1 MNGHSR
7 RSCASF
13 LLDSPFASE
22 RCSRVALTA
31 PHIADTGE
39 PALGIRRRQIDTL
52 STGSTP
58 STESTIVP
66 SQTNSGTTLVTVAS
80 PTTTQE
86 ISSFVVDMSSPTVV
100 VSILIEIV
108 AVLAATSTQ
117 AGASPMPTA
126 TATGTNTSPAAGTS
140 SPVPSNGL
148 PPLPPLLQWF
158 QWAVVTIYVVASCI
172 YLGQYLVRRK
182 KAQSRQEHSCQ
193 ADIPGAFDGCGRT
206 CKSKGSWL
214 LGRWRNFVAMMN
226 RLLCREKSPRCRQ
239 TILPPET

>member
-13 LLDSPFASE
+13 LLDSPFALE

-31 PHIADTGE
+31 AHIADTGE

-52 STGSTP
+52 STGGTP

-66 SQTNSGTTLVTVAS
+66 SQTNSGITLVTVAS

-86 ISSFVVDMSSPTVV
+86 VSSFVVDMSSPTVV

-117 AGASPMPTA
+117 AGASPMLTA
-126 TATGTNTSPAAGTS
+126 TATGTNTSPASPAVGTS
-140 SPVPSNGL
+140 SPLPSNGL
-148 PPLPPLLQWF
+148 PPLPPLLQWL

-172 YLGQYLVRRK
+172 YLCSCLCRYLVRRK

-193 ADIPGAFDGCGRT
+193 ADVPGAFDGCGRT

-214 LGRWRNFVAMMN
+214 LGRWRN
-226 RLLCREKSPRCRQ
+226 
-239 TILPPET
+239 